1 MRRRTGL
8 LAAGFATVL
17 VAGGGTALAA
27 TSGGPV
33 SSGVVYG
40 CYTNAEVNGS
50 HALVLQDAG
59 TTCPKGTTAVS
70 WNQQGPAGAMGP
82 AGPAGPA
89 GPTGAI
95 GPAGPAGATGS
106 TGPAGPQGPIGLTGP
121 AGAAGANGNTVL
133 NGTGAPGSSVG
144 NNGDFYIDTAADVLY
159 GPKAGGTWPTPGV
172 NLAGTPGATGAAGP
186 AGPAGPAGATGPA
199 GPAGANGN
207 TVLNGT
213 GAPGSS
219 VGNNGDFYIDT
230 AADVLYGPKAG
241 GTWPTPGLSLAGSTG
256 PAGATGPAGTG
267 ATVTSLPSGNSN
279 CANGGAEITDGNND
293 TAYACTGATG
303 PASLPRTSQV
313 FKSANLTLNSSDTT
327 AILVP
332 GVSDAVDYGA
342 GNLIATADIDIES
355 NSGSADSSFTVGCE
369 LFVDGVAP
377 PEEQVSYASV
387 SYYTPAVVLPMTLTF
402 PPTAGVHTFAVG
414 CFASGATSGDTA
426 TIFEGNETVAQTG

>member
-1 MRRRTGL
+1 M
-8 LAAGFATVL
+8 
-17 VAGGGTALAA
+17 
-27 TSGGPV
+27 
-33 SSGVVYG
+33 
-40 CYTNAEVNGS
+40 
-50 HALVLQDAG
+50 
-59 TTCPKGTTAVS
+59 
-70 WNQQGPAGAMGP
+70 
-82 AGPAGPA
+82 
-89 GPTGAI
+89 
-95 GPAGPAGATGS
+95 
-106 TGPAGPQGPIGLTGP
+106 
-121 AGAAGANGNTVL
+121 
-133 NGTGAPGSSVG
+133 
-144 NNGDFYIDTAADVLY
+144 
-159 GPKAGGTWPTPGV
+159 
-172 NLAGTPGATGAAGP
+172 
-186 AGPAGPAGATGPA
+186 
-199 GPAGANGN
+199 
-207 TVLNGT
+207 LNGT

-332 GVSDAVDYGA
+332 GVSDSVDYGA